1 MKSKKELS
9 LLPKFFSKAEIFQNQ
24 QNLYLPDLTALAAC
38 PPSQS
43 ITRRHRILPLLDF
56 WFD

>member
-9 LLPKFFSKAEIFQNQ
+9 LLPKIFSKAEIFQNQ
-24 QNLYLPDLTALAAC
+24 QDLYLPDLTALAAC
-38 PPSQS
+38 PLSQS
-43 ITRRHRILPLLDF
+43 ITRRPRILPLLDF